1 MGQHTLGW
9 FWIPCTEF
17 SISCQWNLDSGFQS
31 LAGLLISCAGFRIPK
46 PRIPDITNKNFRD
59 YGFGLP
65 YLGHFRSLYVSGK
78 LPTYRSP
85 KPTFCPK
92 WKISVNVGLGEGYV
106 DNFPEKYNDLAF
118 LVIQGNHSFGFPR
131 NLSTLN
137 DFSCHQI
144 TTKTFLLSKSI
155 NGW

>member
-1 MGQHTLGW
+1 MISQHTLGW

-46 PRIPDITNKNFRD
+46 PRIPDFTNKTFRD

-78 LPTYRSP
+78 LPTYPSP

-92 WKISVNVGLGEGYV
+92 WKISVNVGSQEGYV
-106 DNFPEKYNDLAF
+106 GSFPEKYNDPAF
-118 LVIQGNHSFGFPR
+118 LVIQGNQT
-131 NLSTLN
+131 LSVFQGTSRL
-137 DFSCHQI
+137 
-144 TTKTFLLSKSI
+144 
-155 NGW
+155 